1 MVAPWLQLSG
11 LAPLVRETPA
21 VYRPRHPEKT
31 AFYRVLEEHFEEFA
45 LVHEERYEREDG
57 PLRPVV
63 RKVVEQYLDCGR
75 PESGFARVRCPDCR
89 AEYVVP
95 FSCQSR
101 CFCPSCQQKRALL
114 FAEKL
119 REEILAPVEH
129 RHVIFTIPVAL
140 RGLFLRERR
149 LLGILSRCAFET
161 VARCFQAVLDRKDCR
176 PGLVASIQTFGS
188 QIQ

>member
-31 AFYRVLEEHFEEFA
+31 AFYRVLEGHFEEFA

-89 AEYVVP
+89 AEYLLPLTCRTNCTSSAQRDSSPASGV
-95 FSCQSR
+95 FSGSSYRYRPTSSSR
-101 CFCPSCQQKRALL
+101 TARTPSRPSA
-114 FAEKL
+114 
-119 REEILAPVEH
+119 R
-129 RHVIFTIPVAL
+129 RIF
-140 RGLFLRERR
+140 
-149 LLGILSRCAFET
+149 T
-161 VARCFQAVLDRKDCR
+161 VARQTPSFFAISFSVSR
-176 PGLVASIQTFGS
+176 PVSRSRA
-188 QIQ
+188 